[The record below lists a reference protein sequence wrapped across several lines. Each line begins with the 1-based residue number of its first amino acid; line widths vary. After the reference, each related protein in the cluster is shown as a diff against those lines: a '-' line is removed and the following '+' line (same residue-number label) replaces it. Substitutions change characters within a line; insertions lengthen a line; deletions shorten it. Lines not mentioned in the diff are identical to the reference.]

1 VFEEKRRKMNM
12 FHAMK
17 HLVSMC
23 AAVSSFAVL
32 AACVEEADA
41 IPDAGAQPAAPE
53 TRAELDPSASESP
66 ERLVQIAVL
75 ESPEANDEFTRNVEI
90 MQARVRAVANLNN
103 AIAAEPDPIARDDI
117 QIELEE
123 ILRTLNEDNRRM
135 AEAYRYSLTR
145 RYMRNIEKATVFLV
159 LTDEEVDR
167 IVAEADAQG
176 AEVPVSVSSNML
188 SICTLNTPEAAQGF
202 QRDVAT
208 VQNLRDMALQ
218 MQTTVDAAEN
228 PEDAAYAR
236 GRLDQVFEQLN
247 ALNKAMVVSYGF
259 SISRNYV
266 LQIDKSTLYVWATE
280 DELTEAAQA
289 E

>member
-1 VFEEKRRKMNM
+1 M
-12 FHAMK
+12 FHVMTR
-17 HLVSMC
+17 LVPIC
-23 AAVSSFAVL
+23 AAASSFAVL
-32 AACVEEADA
+32 AACVEEAEA
-41 IPDAGAQPAAPE
+41 TPDTGVQPAPPE

-75 ESPEANDEFTRNVEI
+75 ETPEANDEFTRNVEI
-90 MQARVRAVANLNN
+90 MQARVRGVANLNT

-123 ILRTLNEDNRRM
+123 LLRTINEDNRRM
-135 AEAYRYSLTR
+135 ANAYRYSLTR

-159 LTDEEVDR
+159 LSDEEASR

-218 MQTTVDAAEN
+218 MQGAVDTAEN
-228 PEDAAYAR
+228 PEDAAYAK

-259 SISRNYV
+259 SITRNYI

>member
-1 VFEEKRRKMNM
+1 M